1 MDFYNISKHSIEILK
16 IHVCTVFFLKVTVAG
31 WGLFEDGGTQAKK
44 VKKTTFD
51 ISLISNPFSA
61 EQGGSGAAV
70 HAVLQE

>member
-1 MDFYNISKHSIEILK
+1 M
-16 IHVCTVFFLKVTVAG
+16 AG

-44 VKKTTFD
+44 VKKTTKFD

-70 HAVLQE
+70 HAVLQK